1 MISGPA
7 RTIRVFIAD
16 KELLNLQGLR
26 ALFAHEPDFEVAGTC
41 TDSTLLTRALL
52 DSQPD
57 VALVDARMVSAFADR
72 EFAQSALRE
81 LKVLVLSDPELA
93 SHFDT
98 SIAAACSGH
107 VLRTDSFETLCAAVR
122 ALASGEP
129 WNPYSDDAIP
139 PALTLRLSPRERDVA
154 ALVSEGLSNREIGQE
169 LGLGEQSVKNLVS
182 QILKKHGLRNRTQ
195 IALLRMS
202 FGRVR
207 R

>member
-26 ALFAHEPDFEVAGTC
+26 ALFAREPDIEVAGTC
-41 TDSTLLTRALL
+41 TDPTLLRAALF

-57 VALVDARMVSAFADR
+57 VALVDVRMLSAFADR
-72 EFAQSALRE
+72 EFAQSTFSG
-81 LKVLVLSDPELA
+81 LKVLVLADPELA
-93 SHFDT
+93 SHFDM
-98 SIAAACSGH
+98 SIAAGCSGH

-122 ALASGEP
+122 ALMSGEE
-129 WNPYSDDAIP
+129 WRPYSDDAVP
-139 PALTLRLSPRERDVA
+139 RTLLLRLSPRERDVA
-154 ALVSEGLSNREIGQE
+154 ALVAEGLSNREIGQE

-182 QILKKHGLRNRTQ
+182 QILRKHGLRNRTQ

-202 FGRVR
+202 FGRDR